1 VAFPTKHLNDNE
13 DIVLDL
19 HPHWW
24 FFAPHILALFGSLAL
39 GVLLLA
45 VGAPSWATAPAG
57 LLVLVALGFF
67 GVRYAQWTTTNF
79 VVTTDRLI
87 YRHGV
92 LAKHGIEIPLERVNT
107 VLFRQSI
114 WERILRCGDLEIE
127 SASEEGSQAFTNV
140 RRPADVQK
148 EIYVQ
153 MEDNEN
159 RKFDRIR
166 MPSGGAVGPTG
177 GATADSI
184 PQQIRELDELRKQ
197 GVLSEAEF
205 NEKKQQLLERM

>member
-1 VAFPTKHLNDNE
+1 MAFPTKHLNE
-13 DIVLDL
+13 GEEIVLDL

-24 FFAPHILALFGSLAL
+24 FFAPHIVALFGALAL
-39 GVLLLA
+39 GILLLA
-45 VGAPSWATAPAG
+45 VSAPSWATAPAG
-57 LLVLVALGFF
+57 ILVLVALGFF

-79 VVTTDRLI
+79 VITTDRLI

-127 SASEEGSQAFTNV
+127 SASEEGSQRFTNV
-140 RRPADVQK
+140 RRPSDVQK

-153 MEDNEN
+153 MEENEN

-166 MPSGGAVGPTG
+166 MPAQGGGGAG
-177 GATADSI
+177 GGSGDSI

-197 GVLSEAEF
+197 GTISEEEF
-205 NEKKQQLLERM
+205 NTKKQQLLERM

>member
-1 VAFPTKHLNDNE
+1 VAFPTKHLNEGE

-24 FFAPHILALFGSLAL
+24 FFAPQILALFLSLAL

-45 VGAPSWATAPAG
+45 VGAPSWATAPVG
-57 LLVLVALGFF
+57 VLVLVALGFF
-67 GVRYAQWTTTNF
+67 GVRYARWSTTNF

-92 LAKHGIEIPLERVNT
+92 LAKQGIEIPLERVNT
-107 VLFRQSI
+107 VFFRQSI
-114 WERILRCGDLEIE
+114 FERILRCGDLEIE
-127 SASEEGSQAFTNV
+127 SASEDGSQAFTNV

-166 MPSGGAVGPTG
+166 TAPGGGGGGGTGSG
-177 GATADSI
+177 DSI
-184 PQQIRELDELRKQ
+184 PQQIRELDELRRQ
-197 GVLSEAEF
+197 GVLSEDEF
-205 NEKKQQLLERM
+205 NKKKKDLLERM